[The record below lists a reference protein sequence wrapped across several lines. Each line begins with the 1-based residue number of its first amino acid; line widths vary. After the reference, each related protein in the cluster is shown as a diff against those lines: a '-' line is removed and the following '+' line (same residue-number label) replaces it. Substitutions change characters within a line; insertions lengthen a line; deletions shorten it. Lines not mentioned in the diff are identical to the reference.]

1 MARFMQPVMQRY
13 PETPPPGEPTVRPDA
28 PEVTLARDVELPSH
42 SQLPR
47 LDLGVDWGS
56 PWRDF
61 RTSVHDF
68 FRGPRAPQDSEL
80 PADSDL
86 RVEWIEGKIP
96 GRAFTASALWHVAAI
111 ALLFLPIWRFLASDA
126 PNLAPVRIELT
137 WTNPSED
144 LPPVS
149 LPGRDLKPSPQGDP
163 AKPLPQK
170 GADAFHPRQTILS
183 QPAVVTHPRQTLIQP
198 DAPPT
203 PPKIEVPLPNIV
215 EWAAPKMPARP
226 QLRVAS
232 IAAAPQVQ
240 RHAVKDLAAPEL
252 ANQEKTPGPLDIAA
266 SPTINQQ
273 PRMPVEPMSRAVAAR
288 RTAQAE
294 TGAAPEIGAAAST
307 GDESLHRVIAL
318 SAAPAPP
325 APEVSVPQGNL
336 AAHIAISPE
345 GKQPGAPGGAENGSA
360 GNGGS
365 GGGSSSSGGRGTNA
379 NAGSGSSPAA
389 VSVSGGAAHPDNGGL
404 APAGHAATKL
414 NLKPMPALDAPPSA
428 HRGPAVIGAIDP
440 KLPPEVI
447 LSGKEIYTLH
457 IDMPN
462 LTSVTGNWVMN
473 FAQLEEGNPPYS
485 KPTGKLSGPS
495 LVSKVDPKYPQVQIK
510 EHVDGE
516 VVLYAIIRKDGSVD
530 SIQLVHGI
538 DPQLDKNSMEAL
550 SRWVFRPATREGQPV
565 ELEAVVHIP
574 FKFRRPE

>member
-1 MARFMQPVMQRY
+1 MQRY
-13 PETPPPGEPTVRPDA
+13 PETPGPTEPPDA
-28 PEVTLARDVELPSH
+28 ADIVLRPDVELSSH
-42 SQLPR
+42 SRLPR

-56 PWRDF
+56 PWHDF

-68 FRGPRAPQDSEL
+68 FRGERAPENFEL
-80 PADSDL
+80 PADSAL

-96 GRAFTASALWHVAAI
+96 GRAFTASALWHVAIVAV
-111 ALLFLPIWRFLASDA
+111 LLLPIWRFLASD
-126 PNLAPVRIELT
+126 PRNLAPVRIELT
-137 WTNPSED
+137 WTNPAQD
-144 LPPVS
+144 LPPIS
-149 LPGRDLKPSPQGDP
+149 LPGHDPKPSPKGNP

-226 QLRVAS
+226 RLRVAS
-232 IAAAPQVQ
+232 TDSAPQVQ
-240 RHAVKDLAAPEL
+240 HHAVTDLAAPEL
-252 ANQEKTPGPLDIAA
+252 VNQEKTPGPLDIAA

-273 PRMPVEPMSRAVAAR
+273 PRMPVEPMSKAVAAR
-288 RTAQAE
+288 RATQAE
-294 TGAAPEIGAAAST
+294 TGAAPEIGAANSA
-307 GDESLHRVIAL
+307 GDDSLHRVIAL

-325 APEVSVPQGNL
+325 APEVTVPQGNL
-336 AAHIAISPE
+336 AARIAISPE
-345 GKQPGAPGGAENGSA
+345 GKQPGAPGGADNGSA

-365 GGGSSSSGGRGTNA
+365 GGNPSSGGGRGTNTA
-379 NAGSGSSPAA
+379 SGAGSLPAA
-389 VSVSGGAAHPDNGGL
+389 VSVNGGNSHAGNGGL
-404 APAGHAATKL
+404 APAGRATTKL
-414 NLKPMPALDAPPSA
+414 NLKPMPALDAPASA
-428 HRGPAVIGAIDP
+428 HHGPAVIGAIDP

-550 SRWVFRPATREGQPV
+550 ARWVFRPATREGQSV

>member
-1 MARFMQPVMQRY
+1 MQPVMQRY
-13 PETPPPGEPTVRPDA
+13 PETPPPSEPAVRPVA
-28 PEVTLARDVELPSH
+28 PEQTQASVVELPAH
-42 SQLPR
+42 ARLPR

-61 RTSVHDF
+61 RTSWHDF
-68 FRGPRAPQDSEL
+68 FRGPRAPRDSEL
-80 PADSDL
+80 PADSAL

-96 GRAFTASALWHVAAI
+96 GRAFTASALWHAAAI
-111 ALLFLPIWRFLASDA
+111 GLLFLPIWHFLASGP

-137 WTNPSED
+137 WTNPAQD
-144 LPPVS
+144 LPPIS
-149 LPGRDLKPSPQGDP
+149 LPGREAKPSPKGDP
-163 AKPLPQK
+163 AKPLRQK

-215 EWAAPKMPARP
+215 EWAAPKIPARP
-226 QLRVAS
+226 QLRVGS
-232 IAAAPQVQ
+232 TAAAPQVQ
-240 RHAVKDLAAPEL
+240 HHAVNDLAAPEL
-252 ANQEKTPGPLDIAA
+252 VNQEKTNGPLDIAA
-266 SPTINQQ
+266 SPSINQQ

-288 RTAQAE
+288 RAAQAE
-294 TGAAPEIGAAAST
+294 TGAAPEIGAAASP
-307 GDESLHRVIAL
+307 GDDSVHRVVAL
-318 SAAPAPP
+318 SATPAPP

-336 AAHIAISPE
+336 AARIAISPE

-365 GGGSSSSGGRGTNA
+365 AGNSSNGGGGGTNA
-379 NAGSGSSPAA
+379 NSGAGSGSAPAG
-389 VSVSGGAAHPDNGGL
+389 VSVSGGTSHGGI
-404 APAGHAATKL
+404 APAGRTTTKL

-428 HRGPAVIGAIDP
+428 RRGPAVIGAIDP

-447 LSGKEIYTLH
+447 LAGKEIYTLH

-473 FAQLEEGNPPYS
+473 FAQLDEGNPPFRKS
-485 KPTGKLSGPS
+485 TGKLSGPS
-495 LVSKVDPKYPQVQIK
+495 LVSKVDPKYPQTQIK

-550 SRWVFRPATREGQPV
+550 ARWVFRPATREGQPV

-574 FKFRRPE
+574 FQFRRPE

>member
-13 PETPPPGEPTVRPDA
+13 PETPPPSEPPVA
-28 PEVTLARDVELPSH
+28 PEVTPAPDVELPSD

-56 PWRDF
+56 PWHDF

-68 FRGPRAPQDSEL
+68 FRGPRAPENSEL

-96 GRAFTASALWHVAAI
+96 GRAFTASALWHVAI
-111 ALLFLPIWRFLASDA
+111 IGLLLLPIWHFLASDP

-137 WTNPSED
+137 WANPTED

-149 LPGRDLKPSPQGDP
+149 LPGHEPKPSPKGNP

-226 QLRVAS
+226 RLSAAS
-232 IAAAPQVQ
+232 TSAAPQIQ
-240 RHAVKDLAAPEL
+240 HHAVNDLAAPEIV
-252 ANQEKTPGPLDIAA
+252 NQEKTPGPLDIAA
-266 SPTINQQ
+266 SPTMNLQ
-273 PRMPVEPMSRAVAAR
+273 PRMPVEAMSKAVAVR
-288 RTAQAE
+288 RNTQAE
-294 TGAAPEIGAAAST
+294 TGAAPEIGATAS
-307 GDESLHRVIAL
+307 GDDSLHRVIAL
-318 SAAPAPP
+318 SATPGPP

-336 AAHIAISPE
+336 AARIAISPE
-345 GKQPGAPGGAENGSA
+345 GKQPGAPGGAENGAA
-360 GNGGS
+360 GDGGS
-365 GGGSSSSGGRGTNA
+365 GGNSPRSGGRGTNA
-379 NAGSGSSPAA
+379 NAGSGSSPTA
-389 VSVSGGAAHPDNGGL
+389 VSISGGNAHAGNGGL
-404 APAGHAATKL
+404 APASRATTKL

-428 HRGPAVIGAIDP
+428 HHGPAVIGAIDP

-462 LTSVTGNWVMN
+462 LTSVTGNWVIN
-473 FAQLEEGNPPYS
+473 FAQLDEGNPPYR
-485 KPTGKLSGPS
+485 KPTGTLSGPS
-495 LVSKVDPKYPQVQIK
+495 LVSKVDPKYPPTLIK
-510 EHVDGE
+510 QHVDGE

-538 DPQLDKNSMEAL
+538 DPVLDKFSMEAL
-550 SRWVFRPATREGQPV
+550 ARWTFRPASREGQPV

-574 FKFRRPE
+574 FQFRRPE

>member
-1 MARFMQPVMQRY
+1 MQPVMQRY
-13 PETPPPGEPTVRPDA
+13 PETPAPNEPNERFVA
-28 PEVTLARDVELPSH
+28 PEVSPAADVELPSH
-42 SQLPR
+42 SRLPR

-56 PWRDF
+56 PWHDF
-61 RTSVHDF
+61 RSSAHDF
-68 FRGPRAPQDSEL
+68 FRGPRAPEDSEL

-96 GRAFTASALWHVAAI
+96 GRAFTASALWHVAI
-111 ALLFLPIWRFLASDA
+111 VGLLLLPIWHFLASDP

-137 WTNPSED
+137 WTNPSQD

-149 LPGRDLKPSPQGDP
+149 LPGHDPKPSTKGDP

-232 IAAAPQVQ
+232 TAAAPQVQ
-240 RHAVKDLAAPEL
+240 RHAVHDLAAPEVV
-252 ANQEKTPGPLDIAA
+252 NQEKTPGPLDIAA

-273 PRMPVEPMSRAVAAR
+273 PRMPVEPMSKAVAAR
-288 RTAQAE
+288 RATQQE
-294 TGAAPEIGAAAST
+294 TGAAPEIGAAASS
-307 GDESLHRVIAL
+307 GDDSLHRVIAL

-325 APEVSVPQGNL
+325 APEISVPQGNL
-336 AAHIAISPE
+336 AARIAISPE
-345 GKQPGAPGGAENGSA
+345 GRQPGAPGGAENGTS
-360 GNGGS
+360 GNGGT
-365 GGGSSSSGGRGTNA
+365 GGNSSSSGGRGTNA
-379 NAGSGSSPAA
+379 NAGSGSNSTA
-389 VSVSGGAAHPDNGGL
+389 VSISGGNSHPGNGGI
-404 APAGHAATKL
+404 APSGRATTKL

-428 HRGPAVIGAIDP
+428 HHGPAVIGAIDP

-473 FAQLEEGNPPYS
+473 FAQLDEGNPPYH
-485 KPTGKLSGPS
+485 KPEGKLSGPS
-495 LVSKVDPKYPQVQIK
+495 LISKVDPKYPQVQIK

-550 SRWVFRPATREGQPV
+550 ARWVFRPASREGQPV

-574 FKFRRPE
+574 FQFRRPE

>member
-1 MARFMQPVMQRY
+1 
-13 PETPPPGEPTVRPDA
+13 VRIDA
-28 PEVTLARDVELPSH
+28 PKATLEPDVELPSH
-42 SQLPR
+42 SRLPR

-56 PWRDF
+56 PWHDF
-61 RTSVHDF
+61 RSSVHDY
-68 FRGPRAPQDSEL
+68 FRGPRAPENSEL
-80 PADSDL
+80 PADSAL
-86 RVEWIEGKIP
+86 RGEWIEEKIP
-96 GRAFTASALWHVAAI
+96 GRAVTASALWHVAI
-111 ALLFLPIWRFLASDA
+111 VGLLLLPIWHFLASDP

-137 WTNPSED
+137 WTNPAED

-149 LPGRDLKPSPQGDP
+149 LPGRDLKPSPKGDP

-183 QPAVVTHPRQTLIQP
+183 QPAIVTHPRQTLIQP

-215 EWAAPKMPARP
+215 EWAAPRMPAKPRMS
-226 QLRVAS
+226 VAS
-232 IAAAPQVQ
+232 TNASPQM
-240 RHAVKDLAAPEL
+240 RHHTVNDFAAPEL
-252 ANQEKTPGPLDIAA
+252 VNQEKTPGPLDIAA

-288 RTAQAE
+288 RATQTE
-294 TGAAPEIGAAAST
+294 TGAAPEIGAANSA
-307 GDESLHRVIAL
+307 GDDSLHRVIAL
-318 SAAPAPP
+318 SASPAPP

-336 AAHIAISPE
+336 AARIAISPE
-345 GKQPGAPGGAENGSA
+345 GKQPGAPGGAENSAA
-360 GNGGS
+360 GNGGA
-365 GGGSSSSGGRGTNA
+365 GGGASDSGGRGANA
-379 NAGSGSSPAA
+379 NSGSGSSPTA
-389 VSVSGGAAHPDNGGL
+389 VSITGGNAHAGSGGI
-404 APAGHAATKL
+404 APAGRATTKL
-414 NLKPMPALDAPPSA
+414 NLKPMLALDAPPSA
-428 HRGPAVIGAIDP
+428 HHGPAVIGAIDP

-473 FAQLEEGNPPYS
+473 FAQLDEGTPPFI

-495 LVSKVDPKYPQVQIK
+495 LISKVDPKYPQTLIK

-538 DPQLDKNSMEAL
+538 DPQLDKNSMDAL

-565 ELEAVVHIP
+565 ELEAIVHIP
-574 FKFRRPE
+574 FQFRRPE